1 MSPFISVIIPVYNA
15 APTLPACLDAV
26 SRSEYRNFECLVA
39 DDGSSD
45 ASRDLAARHGVKIYR
60 SESRRGPACAR
71 NRAAAHARG
80 DILLFIDADVCIE
93 ADTIT
98 KVAQAF
104 AGNTS
109 LDALIGSYDDQPAAQ
124 NFMSQ
129 YKNLIHCFFHQQAKP
144 KASTFWTGCGA
155 IRREVFQ
162 ASGGFDECYVRPSIE
177 DIELGSRML
186 RANKRIELEPSL
198 TVKHL
203 KHWTLFEVLKSDIR
217 DRAIPWTLV
226 VLRERQ
232 IPNDLNTQW
241 SQRFS
246 VILAYL
252 ALLLAVPFWQASVV
266 ALAIT
271 LVINQPLYRFL
282 IRRRGV
288 LFGLLSTPL
297 HLFYFLYSGAG
308 FLTACGMW
316 SYIQCRHGF
325 NNGDKEIP
333 GSQSARTAHD
343 FHRPAPEP
351 VMTTLISEA
360 PTADAS
366 SSITSPSLGD

>member
-1 MSPFISVIIPVYNA
+1 MSALISVIIPVYNA
-15 APTLPACLDAV
+15 ASTLPACLDAV
-26 SRSEYRNFECLVA
+26 IRSQYRHFECLVA

-45 ASRDLAARHGVKIYR
+45 ASPDLAAARGVRIYR

-71 NRAAAHARG
+71 NMAAANARG

-98 KVAQAF
+98 KIAKAF
-104 AGNTS
+104 AENAS
-109 LDALIGSYDDQPAAQ
+109 LDALIGSYDDEPAAL
-124 NFMSQ
+124 NFVSQ
-129 YKNLIHCFFHQQAKP
+129 YKNLMHCFFHQQAKP
-144 KASTFWTGCGA
+144 RASTFWTGCGA

-186 RANKRIELEPSL
+186 RANRRIELEQSL

-203 KHWTLFEVLKSDIR
+203 KHWTFLEVVKSDIR

-252 ALLLAVPFWQASVV
+252 ALLLAVPFWPASVV

-271 LVINQPLYRFL
+271 LALNQRLYRFL

-316 SYIQCRHGF
+316 SYVQCRQMF
-325 NNGDKEIP
+325 NRGDTKIASRVFDGP
-333 GSQSARTAHD
+333 TS
-343 FHRPAPEP
+343 EP
-351 VMTTLISEA
+351 VMTSMISEA
-360 PTADAS
+360 PALDAS
-366 SSITSPSLGD
+366 SSIASPTLGD